1 MTPLGA
7 RLREFREA
15 RGLTLAEMADGL
27 GVSAAYLS
35 AVEHGKRA
43 RPRSGFLELV
53 NACLNLDWE
62 EAEELR
68 QLSEISRPR
77 VVLDTGGLS
86 PKATELANLLARRIR
101 DLDDTRIE
109 TLLAEL
115 RDP

>member
-1 MTPLGA
+1 MTPLGR
-7 RLREFREA
+7 RLRELREQ
-15 RGLTLAEMADGL
+15 RGLTLAAMADAL

-53 NACLNLDWE
+53 NACLSLDWE

-68 QLSEISRPR
+68 RLSEISRPR

-86 PKATELANLLARRIR
+86 PKATELANLLADRIR
-101 DLDDTRIE
+101 ELDDSRID

>member
-1 MTPLGA
+1 MTPLGR
-7 RLREFREA
+7 RLRDLREA
-15 RGLTLAEMADGL
+15 RGLTLAVMAEGL

-68 QLSEISRPR
+68 RLSEISRPR

-86 PKATELANLLARRIR
+86 PKATELANLLAIRIR
-101 DLDDTRIE
+101 DLDDSRID

>member
-7 RLREFREA
+7 RLRELRES
-15 RGLTLAEMADGL
+15 RGLTLAQMAEGL

-53 NACLNLDWE
+53 NACLALDWE

-68 QLSEISRPR
+68 RLSEISRPR
-77 VVLDTGGLS
+77 VLLDTAGLS
-86 PKATELANLLARRIR
+86 PKATELANRLAERIR
-101 DLDDTRIE
+101 DLDDTRID

>member
-1 MTPLGA
+1 MTPLGQ
-7 RLREFREA
+7 RLRELRED
-15 RGLTLAEMADGL
+15 RGLTLAEMAGGL

-68 QLSEISRPR
+68 QLSEISKPR

-86 PKATELANLLARRIR
+86 PKATELANLLAERIR
-101 DLDDTRIE
+101 ELDDSRID